1 MKWRDLLGEW
11 GVSKL
16 QLKLG
21 FVEAEFVAQDVDR
34 NAAWE
39 LYVELATRVSTQP
52 LPAAQGS
59 EKQALN
65 SIYSLFP
72 TTREILKH
80 HGPSAQNF
88 ARVAIAVLNVVLR
101 PFLTRWHVEFER
113 TNTLDEATCKQFRL
127 ELAAMGADLM
137 EYAHVLARIADV
149 EQLT

>member
-21 FVEAEFVAQDVDR
+21 FIEAQFAAQDVDR
-34 NAAWE
+34 LAAWE

-52 LPAAQGS
+52 LSKAEGS
-59 EKQALN
+59 EKQALS

-72 TTREILKH
+72 TTREILKK

-101 PFLTRWHVEFER
+101 PFLTRWH
-113 TNTLDEATCKQFRL
+113 L
-127 ELAAMGADLM
+127 ELERGVALDAATAKRFRDELAGVRADLF
-137 EYAHVLARIADV
+137 EYANVLARIADV
-149 EQLT
+149 ERLA